1 MNAIRRG
8 SCLTLL
14 LLGLAGT
21 AGAQAPAAPAGAP
34 EARRPRLSWT
44 ADRREFAVGSVLTVL
59 IDEYA
64 LASANRTDV
73 AQDLR
78 RRDLDL
84 VAGGVLPG
92 GALPSVAARVGST
105 NDTDSRQLGDA
116 VRQNR
121 FQTEMT
127 VQVIGL
133 EPGGLLRVEG
143 KKVIKLDKGEQ
154 ELRLSGVVRPEDIST
169 SNLVDSW
176 RIAEAELIYSSRG
189 LKPSGGLLG
198 RLLGAI
204 WP

>member
-1 MNAIRRG
+1 MNSIRRG
-8 SCLTLL
+8 GMGAVLL
-14 LLGLAGT
+14 LLLAGPL
-21 AGAQAPAAPAGAP
+21 AAQAAPQPEAG
-34 EARRPRLSWT
+34 ARRPRLSWT
-44 ADRREFAVGSVLTVL
+44 ADRREFAVGDVLTVV

-64 LASANRTDV
+64 LASANKTDV

-78 RRDLDL
+78 SRDLDL
-84 VAGGVLPG
+84 GMRGSGPG
-92 GALPSVAARVGST
+92 GAFPSAGASVGSV
-105 NDTDSRQLGDA
+105 NDADSRQRGDA

-143 KKVIKLDKGEQ
+143 KKVMKLDKGEQ
-154 ELRLSGVVRPEDIST
+154 ELSLSGVVRPEDVST

-176 RIAEAELIYSSRG
+176 RIAEAELVYASSGLQPRG
-189 LKPSGGLLG
+189 GILG
-198 RLLGAI
+198 RILGAI